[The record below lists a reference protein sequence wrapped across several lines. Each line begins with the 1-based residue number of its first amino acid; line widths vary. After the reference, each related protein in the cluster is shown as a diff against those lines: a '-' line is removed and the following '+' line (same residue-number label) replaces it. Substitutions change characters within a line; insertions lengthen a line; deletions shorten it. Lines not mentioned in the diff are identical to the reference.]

1 MTTTLAVPSRCPFHA
16 ATAIVRSPA
25 RALTRA
31 QVPGPRGAAWASMH
45 WNLLT
50 KPLPT
55 LRDARERYGDVVRV
69 GMGPL
74 PAIFFVASPEG
85 ARQVLLERADDYVKS
100 RTYDGLKCFV
110 GEGLLTNA
118 GGEVHRERRRL
129 AAPAFHPRRV
139 AGLTA
144 RMAAAAAQTVDGFAG
159 RTEIDMHAEMTQL
172 TLNVVGRTLF
182 NIDLSKD
189 EKLASAFDVAIRFAG
204 NYAISP
210 IRLPLSWPLPWNRRF
225 LRARATLDAFV
236 DQLIAERRAQP
247 GDRGDLMSTFME
259 GTDGGTLDD
268 VALREEVM
276 TMVGAGHETT
286 AAGMAW
292 LLSLL
297 AEHPEIQE
305 RAREEVR
312 RVLGDRRPEPQDLE
326 GLEYIGRVVQEALR
340 MRPPIWMIERTP
352 KKDDTILG
360 HRVPA
365 GSTVAVSPYL
375 LQHHPAHWEDPD
387 RFDPDRFLPAAV
399 ARRDRHT
406 YLPFGAGPRVCI
418 GARFA
423 SLEMQLITA
432 MILARYRLEPT
443 PGRAVEPEVLLTL
456 RPRGGAHLRLTPLAA
471 PPARSRATSALAL
484 AA

>member
-1 MTTTLAVPSRCPFHA
+1 MTTTLALPSRCPFHA
-16 ATAIVRSPA
+16 AAALVRSPA
-25 RALTRA
+25 SALTRA
-31 QVPGPRGAAWASMH
+31 AVPGPRGAAWASMH
-45 WNLLT
+45 WGLLRR
-50 KPLPT
+50 PLAT
-55 LRDARERYGDVVRV
+55 LRAAHEQYGDVFRI

-74 PAIFFVASPEG
+74 PSIFFVASPEA
-85 ARQVLLERADDYVKS
+85 ARRVLIERADDYVKS

-110 GEGLLTNA
+110 GEGLLTNGDGA
-118 GGEVHRERRRL
+118 VHRERRRL

-139 AGLTA
+139 GALTA

-159 RTEIDMHAEMTQL
+159 RTEIDAHAEMTQL

-182 NIDLSKD
+182 DVDLSKD
-189 EKLASAFDVAIRFAG
+189 AKLASAFDVAIRFAS

-210 IRLPLSWPLPWNRRF
+210 IRLPLSWPLPWNTRF

-236 DQLIAERRAQP
+236 DGLIAERRAQP
-247 GDRGDLMSTFME
+247 GDRGDLMSTLME
-259 GTDGGTLDD
+259 GTDGGALDD

-297 AEHPEIQE
+297 AQHPEIQE
-305 RAREEVR
+305 RAREEVW
-312 RVLGDRRPEPQDLE
+312 RVLGDRRPEMSDLE
-326 GLEYIGRVVQEALR
+326 GLEYVGRVVQEALR

-352 KKDDTILG
+352 KEDDSILG

-365 GSTVAVSPYL
+365 GSIVAVSPYL

-387 RFDPDRFLPAAV
+387 RFDPDRFSPEAV
-399 ARRDRHT
+399 ARRARAAH
-406 YLPFGAGPRVCI
+406 LPFGAGPRVCI

-432 MILARYRLEPT
+432 MILARYRLDPV
-443 PGRAVEPEVLLTL
+443 PGRPIEPEVLLTL
-456 RPRGGAHLRLTPLAA
+456 RPRGGAHLRLTPVTQPRARRLPSAVRLA
-471 PPARSRATSALAL
+471 SA
-484 AA
+484 

>member
-1 MTTTLAVPSRCPFHA
+1 MTTTLAAPSRCPFHA
-16 ATAIVRSPA
+16 ATAIARSPM

-31 QVPGPRGAAWASMH
+31 RVPGPRGLGWAAMH
-45 WNLLT
+45 WRLLT
-50 KPLPT
+50 SPLPT
-55 LRDARERYGDVVRV
+55 LRAAREQYGDVFRI

-74 PAIFFVASPEG
+74 PAIFFVASPEA
-85 ARQVLLERADDYVKS
+85 ARQVLVERESDYVKS

-110 GEGLLTNA
+110 GEGLLTHA
-118 GGEVHRERRRL
+118 GGAEHRERRRL

-139 AGLTA
+139 AGLVA

-159 RTEIDMHAEMTQL
+159 RAEIDVHAEMTQL

-182 NIDLSKD
+182 DVDLSRSQ
-189 EKLASAFDVAIRFAG
+189 ELASAFDVAIRFAS

-210 IRLPLSWPLPWNRRF
+210 IRPPLSWPLPWNRRF
-225 LRARATLDAFV
+225 LGARATLESFV
-236 DQLIAERRAQP
+236 DRLIAERRAQP
-247 GDRGDLMSTFME
+247 GDRGDLMSILME
-259 GTDGGTLDD
+259 GSDGGALDD

-292 LLSLL
+292 LLALL
-297 AEHPEIQE
+297 AQHPEIQE
-305 RAREEVR
+305 RAREEVWR
-312 RVLGDRRPEPQDLE
+312 MLGDQRPQMEDLE
-326 GLEYIGRVVQEALR
+326 GLKYVGRVVQEALR

-352 KKDDTILG
+352 KSDDAILG

-365 GSTVAVSPYL
+365 GSIVAVSPYL
-375 LQHHPAHWEDPD
+375 LQHHPEHWDQPD
-387 RFDPDRFLPAAV
+387 RFDPDRFLRAAV
-399 ARRDRHT
+399 ARRDRYA

-432 MILARYRLEPT
+432 MILARYRLEPV
-443 PGRAVEPEVLLTL
+443 PGRAVEPEALLTL
-456 RPRGGAHLRLTPLAA
+456 RPRGGAHLRFTPVAA
-471 PPARSRATSALAL
+471 PRRSPRTTPANAV